1 MDYGVYSRHS
11 ACLRTISARCQ
22 IQSTP
27 RIVTRLRRK
36 GTKYFVTD
44 HNHLTIFLLESLV
57 FQKKCVLLCNI
68 SRHSV
73 FFIIKMYA
81 LL

>member
-27 RIVTRLRRK
+27 RIVTCLRRK

-44 HNHLTIFLLESLV
+44 HKHLTIILLERLV
-57 FQKKCVLLCNI
+57 FRKKCVLLCNI
-68 SRHSV
+68 SRYGV
-73 FFIIKMYA
+73 F

>member
-27 RIVTRLRRK
+27 RF
-36 GTKYFVTD
+36 GTKVGAKIM
-44 HNHLTIFLLESLV
+44 IFLHNAMI
-57 FQKKCVLLCNI
+57 FPKKCLFLHNN
-68 SRHSV
+68 S
-73 FFIIKMYA
+73 FMQ
-81 LL
+81 